1 MYIYDISR
9 DIVSAEVYDGD
20 PETQVNLIKDMAKG
34 DRYNLSSVSMC
45 THAAT
50 HIDAPLH
57 FDEQGESVDRLR
69 LSTFYG
75 KCTVISFQGI
85 FTGADMEKLLPKCKK
100 RLLIHGEGNAFLSV
114 SAAEVL
120 ADSNMLLVGTDGLS
134 IAADFDEDRVHRCL
148 CTGKIAILEGLDLS
162 NISDGEYTL
171 AAFPIKLSGLEA
183 APCRAIL
190 LQQERGI

>member
-9 DIVSAEVYDGD
+9 DIMTAPVYDGD
-20 PETQVNLIKDMAKG
+20 PKTEYEFISDMKKG
-34 DRYNLSSVSMC
+34 DRYNLSVVTMC
-45 THAAT
+45 THAGT

-57 FDEQGESVDRLR
+57 FDDEGAAVDGMR

-75 KCTVISFQGI
+75 KCTVISFDGI

-100 RLLIHGEGNAFLSV
+100 RILLHGEGKAFLSS

-120 ADSNMLLVGTDGLS
+120 ASSDVVLVGTDALS
-134 IAADFDEDRVHRCL
+134 IAPEFDEEKTHRYL
-148 CTGKIAILEGLDLS
+148 CMGGVAVLEGLDLS
-162 NISDGEYTL
+162 KISDGEYTL
-171 AAFPIKLSGLEA
+171 AAFPIKMSGLEA

-190 LQQERGI
+190 FKQETGI